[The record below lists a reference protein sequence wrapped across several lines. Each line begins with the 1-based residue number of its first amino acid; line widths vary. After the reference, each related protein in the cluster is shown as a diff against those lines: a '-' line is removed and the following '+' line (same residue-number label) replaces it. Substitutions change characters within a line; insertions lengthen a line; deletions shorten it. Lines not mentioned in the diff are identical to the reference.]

1 MTLQNSI
8 SILQHNVCTWNNKK
22 YELYN
27 TYRHINPDIILINDH
42 GLCDGKEIKLQNYVT
57 YTCNRQNTLHKGT
70 AIAIKQNIEHII
82 NNFETDLIAVTVQ
95 TRQGPITIATDYIP
109 PNSYMHGPDYQ
120 SLISYTHPV
129 YLIADLNARHQIL
142 GTSNNNTVGKNL
154 YRYISVGK
162 LQHIGPNFPTFITNR
177 SSTKPDIVLGNK
189 EIFHNILLEPGPV
202 TSSDHIPIVAK
213 ITANPILIP
222 IQPRIQIAKANW
234 SGYANELSQHEIPHL
249 ENVTTAEIDAQLD
262 SWTNKVQE
270 ASRKHIPTIDF
281 RITPGTK
288 PTDDV
293 IALQQQ
299 HELTYEAIRQHGPTQ
314 DRFKQLQD
322 LRNAISTEYRILYYQ
337 TWNKIISEIDAETDS
352 KTFWSSIKRYSGNK
366 KKSIPYIHDHH
377 NNKLHSEIDKEQ
389 HFRNHWK
396 TIFQNEDCN
405 SDFDQENLN
414 TVENYISNE
423 AQHTIPF
430 THSDINKLNPYFP
443 PISMA
448 ELTETINHRKQKAP
462 GPTGLTAAHLKNL
475 PENMLKFLLN
485 IYNACLSIGYFPNK
499 LKLAIMI
506 FIPKGSSSQHQ
517 VQNYRP
523 ISLLDS
529 HGKILD
535 NILNKRLTHFLEQNN
550 KNNPRQHGFRA
561 HRGTHTALAT
571 FYESLSN
578 NVQND
583 TVTDIVLRDVAKAFD
598 KVWHNGL
605 KYKLH
610 SLKLHPCF
618 TKILC
623 SFITNR
629 TACIRLQHHT
639 GPAFP
644 LLSGVPQGA
653 CLSPTLYNFYTHD
666 TPDPLHQHDYIAYAD
681 DITQIV
687 SFDCNKANK
696 NRFRR
701 IANQTESAISHINN
715 FENKWKIKTN
725 TNKFTIVP
733 IHRNKHHQIT
743 VNNNPLQY
751 TREGTVLGLT
761 FGRYSIIPQVRKRK
775 NLASSAL
782 TMLNRFRQLNPKNKL
797 KLYKALVLPSLIYP
811 AVPFNT
817 LSKTQFRQL
826 QTTQNRALRF
836 VTNTKF
842 TEFVTSKA
850 LHDRLKI
857 DPINVTIHRQAQ
869 KTWNTMKTHLPAT
882 YNKLVENYNP
892 TRLKPRYQSSRT
904 QAENEPPNPIY

>member
-1 MTLQNSI
+1 
-8 SILQHNVCTWNNKK
+8 
-22 YELYN
+22 
-27 TYRHINPDIILINDH
+27 
-42 GLCDGKEIKLQNYVT
+42 
-57 YTCNRQNTLHKGT
+57 
-70 AIAIKQNIEHII
+70 
-82 NNFETDLIAVTVQ
+82 
-95 TRQGPITIATDYIP
+95 
-109 PNSYMHGPDYQ
+109 
-120 SLISYTHPV
+120 
-129 YLIADLNARHQIL
+129 
-142 GTSNNNTVGKNL
+142 
-154 YRYISVGK
+154 
-162 LQHIGPNFPTFITNR
+162 
-177 SSTKPDIVLGNK
+177 
-189 EIFHNILLEPGPV
+189 
-202 TSSDHIPIVAK
+202 
-213 ITANPILIP
+213 
-222 IQPRIQIAKANW
+222 
-234 SGYANELSQHEIPHL
+234 
-249 ENVTTAEIDAQLD
+249 
-262 SWTNKVQE
+262 
-270 ASRKHIPTIDF
+270 
-281 RITPGTK
+281 
-288 PTDDV
+288 
-293 IALQQQ
+293 
-299 HELTYEAIRQHGPTQ
+299 
-314 DRFKQLQD
+314 
-322 LRNAISTEYRILYYQ
+322 
-337 TWNKIISEIDAETDS
+337 
-352 KTFWSSIKRYSGNK
+352 
-366 KKSIPYIHDHH
+366 
-377 NNKLHSEIDKEQ
+377 
-389 HFRNHWK
+389 
-396 TIFQNEDCN
+396 
-405 SDFDQENLN
+405 
-414 TVENYISNE
+414 
-423 AQHTIPF
+423 
-430 THSDINKLNPYFP
+430 
-443 PISMA
+443 MA

-506 FIPKGSSSQHQ
+506 FIPKGSASQHQ

-623 SFITNR
+623 SFITDR

-797 KLYKALVLPSLIYP
+797 KLYKSLVLPSLIYP

-842 TEFVTSKA
+842 TEFVTSKS

-869 KTWNTMKTHLPAT
+869 KTWTTMKTHLPAT
-882 YNKLVENYNP
+882 YNKLVEKYNP
-892 TRLKPRYQSSRT
+892 DRQKPRYQSSRT